1 MPRESARRDVK
12 NYMLLV
18 MKPEHDGGAVDTA
31 LIAAAILAGP
41 DAIIAADRDGII
53 TFWNAGAERIFGY
66 GAIEAIGQS
75 LDLIIPERLRDR
87 HWRGWRAVV
96 DGAPSRYGPGD
107 LLQVPGRRQDGSQL
121 SLEFAIHPVREH
133 DGALVGIAATLRDVT
148 SQFEE
153 LRALRTRA
161 APQ

>member
-1 MPRESARRDVK
+1 MD
-12 NYMLLV
+12 N
-18 MKPEHDGGAVDTA
+18 A

-41 DAIIAADRDGII
+41 DAIIAADRAGNI

-66 GAIEAIGQS
+66 AAAEAAGQS

-87 HWRGWRAVV
+87 HWRGWQAVV
-96 DGAPSRYGPGD
+96 DGGPSRYGPGD
-107 LLQVPGRRQDGSQL
+107 LLRVPGQRKDGSRL
-121 SLEFAIHPVREH
+121 SLEFAIHPVRDH
-133 DGALVGIAATLRDVT
+133 DGALAGIAATLRDVT

-153 LRALRTRA
+153 LRALRARA